1 MADEKAPRRG
11 GRPGRGSI
19 RNEER
24 ARRAKARIAGEAAII
39 GDLAERLNRDCV
51 YRNRQRLRAEVLVYV
66 LRQLLHRGLSD
77 RTLYEACGESLLGR
91 AEPGTRRPRAAGMV
105 NAMVARALRRS
116 GLSYTDREF
125 RAFLS
130 SAGVEVWKGI
140 ASKKEGD
147 LFWQERFGLRFGSR
161 LINVLKDSF
170 RELERRGTPGRA
182 ESLDT
187 TRPGGMLN
195 LAAPGPARSE
205 EDRQEAM
212 AAIRRAMGRLP
223 IVLQGVYEVDSVGRV
238 FAVRDAATKLKRPEE
253 TIKKY
258 RMRVRELLRRDH
270 VLREELREVGFIFSV
285 GNG

>member
-1 MADEKAPRRG
+1 
-11 GRPGRGSI
+11 
-19 RNEER
+19 
-24 ARRAKARIAGEAAII
+24 
-39 GDLAERLNRDCV
+39 
-51 YRNRQRLRAEVLVYV
+51 
-66 LRQLLHRGLSD
+66 
-77 RTLYEACGESLLGR
+77 
-91 AEPGTRRPRAAGMV
+91 MV

-116 GLSYTDREF
+116 GLPYTDREF

-170 RELERRGTPGRA
+170 RELERSGTPGHA

-195 LAAPGPARSE
+195 LAAPSPARSE
-205 EDRQEAM
+205 EDRHEAM

-238 FAVRDAATKLKRPEE
+238 IAVRDAATKLKRPEE

-270 VLREELREVGFIFSV
+270 VLREELREAGFIFSA